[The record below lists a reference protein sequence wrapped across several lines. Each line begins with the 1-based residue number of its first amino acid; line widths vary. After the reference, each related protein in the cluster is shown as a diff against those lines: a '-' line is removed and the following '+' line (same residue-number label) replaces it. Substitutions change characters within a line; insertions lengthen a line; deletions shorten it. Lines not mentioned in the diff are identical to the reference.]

1 MSLKAVIKVAQ
12 ALWSKG
18 LSEKAAKFV
27 QDKANA
33 MLLDEKS
40 DRAAFQDALEH
51 YTDDELMVY
60 VPDVYQEDIYQIDYE
75 RLKEK
80 GIKLISYDID
90 DTIDDNF
97 INVLEANTP
106 GLTVTMP
113 DNAKELVRRLKG
125 MGFTVVLLTNGQ
137 QELAEGACKD
147 LGADYCVAKAKKP
160 ETSGFGLI
168 ASKEPLK
175 NSRFQKRGAQKGK
188 EPAEIWPVPWSKDH
202 F

>member
-60 VPDVYQEDIYQIDYE
+60 VPDVYQEDIYRIDYA
-75 RLKEK
+75 RLKEN
-80 GIKLISYDID
+80 GIKTLMI
-90 DTIDDNF
+90 
-97 INVLEANTP
+97 P
-106 GLTVTMP
+106 
-113 DNAKELVRRLKG
+113 
-125 MGFTVVLLTNGQ
+125 
-137 QELAEGACKD
+137 
-147 LGADYCVAKAKKP
+147 
-160 ETSGFGLI
+160 
-168 ASKEPLK
+168 
-175 NSRFQKRGAQKGK
+175 
-188 EPAEIWPVPWSKDH
+188 
-202 F
+202 

>member
-40 DRAAFQDALEH
+40 DRAAFQDELEH